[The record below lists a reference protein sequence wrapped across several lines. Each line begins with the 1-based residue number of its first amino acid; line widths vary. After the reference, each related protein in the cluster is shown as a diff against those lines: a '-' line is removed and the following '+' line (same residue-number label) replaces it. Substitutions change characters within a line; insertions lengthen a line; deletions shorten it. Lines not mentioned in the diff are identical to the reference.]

1 MTTIEL
7 KKRVLKKI
15 ENINED
21 YLLEEVL
28 ALIEFETSSASIEL
42 STDQKSAIDE
52 ARAQIKRGEVYTNE
66 EVDKEID
73 QWLNK

>member
-15 ENINED
+15 ESLNED
-21 YLLEEVL
+21 YVLEEVL
-28 ALIEFETSSASIEL
+28 ALIEFETSSESIKL
-42 STDQKSAIDE
+42 SSEQKSAIDE
-52 ARAQIKRGEVYTNE
+52 ARTQIKRGEVYTNE
-66 EVDKEID
+66 EVDNEID